1 MTLSRDTGHAPC
13 DDDDMTID
21 GQPAVQAALSHGA
34 APLRGG
40 EAPLRRSLASLPVP
54 WVLTLAVTSVC
65 ALATIPLV
73 LVSVRQGTEQF
84 VGEWIFVTFT
94 PGFAVAGWWLLSRR
108 PGMWIG
114 RLYLVAGLTTA
125 VTGLAAGIAG
135 VAYPDHGALVTWS
148 MWVVSWLWL
157 VHDSVITVVV
167 VLFPRRVPRGRLDR
181 LLIGIV
187 AVSTGVSMLA
197 AALRPGL
204 IVTTPDNPGG
214 APVSTPNPVGI
225 PGLKGIVNSIG
236 GSYLVLGLAL
246 NVVILGLIATRW
258 WRASGI
264 ERRQYRWVFLLSVGS
279 SLVLPLVVV
288 FPVWIGPFVA
298 VTTTFA
304 FQMLVV
310 VAILKWDVYE
320 AGVVLRRSALAAA
333 LLAVALGVYGA
344 VVVVTAVAVG
354 GFGPL
359 PATVGAMV
367 AVFAF
372 GPLSL
377 VVRRRVNRLFYGRR
391 DDPYSV
397 LASVGR
403 GQAEASDA
411 DDALDRLLASICAEL
426 RLPGAAVRAADGD
439 VLALVGDADLP
450 AADRLEL
457 RHLGERV
464 GTLQIAARRGTDG
477 LTEADRPLLNSLA
490 DAIAAVVAARRAAD
504 HLQVARDRLLIAQD
518 EERSRY
524 QRDLHDGLGPRL
536 TSVVF
541 KLDAISNHL
550 NAGRPDTARVL
561 ADDARAELRD
571 GVDEIRTYI
580 NQLGDQV
587 VAASG
592 LRDAL
597 LERIASLTS
606 ARPVDM
612 RVTIGDLGALSAAI
626 ESAVLAVACEAVT
639 NVLRHTAARTCCV
652 ELRRDRDLLLTISD
666 DGGGLGSGFTPGVGV
681 GSMRHRIERLGGRFD
696 IASGDGGA
704 TVSCL
709 VPVS

>member
-1 MTLSRDTGHAPC
+1 M
-13 DDDDMTID
+13 
-21 GQPAVQAALSHGA
+21 
-34 APLRGG
+34 
-40 EAPLRRSLASLPVP
+40 
-54 WVLTLAVTSVC
+54 
-65 ALATIPLV
+65 
-73 LVSVRQGTEQF
+73 
-84 VGEWIFVTFT
+84 GEWIFVTFT

-114 RLYLVAGLTTA
+114 RLYMVAGLTTA

-135 VAYPDHGALVTWS
+135 VAYPDHGALVAWS

-181 LLIGIV
+181 VLIGIV

-258 WRASGI
+258 WRASGV

-426 RLPGAAVRAADGD
+426 RLPGAAVRADDGD
-439 VLALVGDADLP
+439 VLAQVGDTNLP

-477 LTEADRPLLNSLA
+477 LTEADRPLLNS
-490 DAIAAVVAARRAAD
+490 
-504 HLQVARDRLLIAQD
+504 
-518 EERSRY
+518 
-524 QRDLHDGLGPRL
+524 
-536 TSVVF
+536 
-541 KLDAISNHL
+541 
-550 NAGRPDTARVL
+550 
-561 ADDARAELRD
+561 
-571 GVDEIRTYI
+571 
-580 NQLGDQV
+580 
-587 VAASG
+587 
-592 LRDAL
+592 
-597 LERIASLTS
+597 
-606 ARPVDM
+606 
-612 RVTIGDLGALSAAI
+612 
-626 ESAVLAVACEAVT
+626 
-639 NVLRHTAARTCCV
+639 
-652 ELRRDRDLLLTISD
+652 
-666 DGGGLGSGFTPGVGV
+666 
-681 GSMRHRIERLGGRFD
+681 
-696 IASGDGGA
+696 
-704 TVSCL
+704 
-709 VPVS
+709 